1 VPPPPRPP
9 KAKRPRSFVGGLT
22 IFLALIVGGIMVT
35 MQRTG
40 SGSVGLPVVGG
51 AVLVTIGVGLLVAAW
66 VGRGAGLIATGTI
79 VALVLV
85 GSSTVNGIPRK
96 IGSFVWHPVGV
107 VQTPGAYE
115 LGIGEGKLDLSDVTL
130 KPGGR
135 VRFDASVS
143 MGQLTVVVPSTARV
157 EVHGFAKLG
166 EVRIDHK
173 VEDGTDVQF
182 DRVLEPE
189 TPVEGDLPTIEL
201 YVKAGLGD
209 VEVRRGA

>member
-1 VPPPPRPP
+1 
-9 KAKRPRSFVGGLT
+9 
-22 IFLALIVGGIMVT
+22 MVT
-35 MQRTG
+35 MQRAG
-40 SGSVGLPVVGG
+40 SGSVGLTVVGG
-51 AVLVTIGVGLLVAAW
+51 AVLVTIGAGLLVATW
-66 VGRGAGLIATGTI
+66 FGRGAGLIAAGTI

-85 GSSTVNGIPRK
+85 GSSTVNGVPRK
-96 IGSFVWHPVGV
+96 IGSFVWHPVGS
-107 VQTPGAYE
+107 VQTPGTYE

-143 MGQLTVVVPSTARV
+143 LGQLTVIVPPTARV
-157 EVHGFAKLG
+157 EVHGYAKLG

-173 VEDGTDVQF
+173 VEDGTDVRF

-189 TPVEGDLPTIEL
+189 EPVEGDAPTIEL
-201 YVKAGLGD
+201 HVKAGLGD